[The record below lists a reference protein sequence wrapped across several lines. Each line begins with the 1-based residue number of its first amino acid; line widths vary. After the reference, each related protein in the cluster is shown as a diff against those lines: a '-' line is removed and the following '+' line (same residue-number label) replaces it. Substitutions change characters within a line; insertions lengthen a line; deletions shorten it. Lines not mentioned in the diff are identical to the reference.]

1 MFVELLGFSPQNFY
15 FHHTFVHFVGEV
27 KHTVFHK
34 GVGRAGNAGV
44 LCTLLGSRLVL
55 CYCCH
60 WKWGSFSSLFLFKSS
75 LKMPVCL
82 ADSLSSE

>member
-1 MFVELLGFSPQNFY
+1 MELLGFSPQNFY

-44 LCTLLGSRLVL
+44 LCTLTGVQTGTVL
-55 CYCCH
+55 LLPLEM
-60 WKWGSFSSLFLFKSS
+60 GIFFF
-75 LKMPVCL
+75 P
-82 ADSLSSE
+82 LSIQKFTQNACVPCR